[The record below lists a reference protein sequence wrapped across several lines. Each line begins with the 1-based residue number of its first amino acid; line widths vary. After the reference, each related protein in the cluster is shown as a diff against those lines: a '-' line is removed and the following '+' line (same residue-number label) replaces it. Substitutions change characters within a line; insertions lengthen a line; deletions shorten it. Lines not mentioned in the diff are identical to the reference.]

1 MTPDETAAGWAA
13 AQVGGVRDDPSGR
26 MALLAGTYR
35 QAPGGG
41 RRYEPFRRAAMSF
54 MRWQAQRGVLRPVD
68 GKRPGSRWWRA
79 VNERLLLDGCEAM
92 ARAGGLPGEPSSPT
106 IELWMSFIAAPT
118 ARTWYRA
125 HNVSVVSAYVENQD
139 LAELESMPER
149 FFFNVALLRVLFAH
163 ALVAAPELSLGR
175 FAMLGPLVGDPRRG
189 MAGAFLS
196 LRRVLPDRYPLEGEV
211 EAYVV
216 AENRL
221 GRMLDYGVIAPRLQA
236 LYDWSAR
243 ELAVPRLRELVRDGS
258 PMYALSYA
266 DRHVWRQARESFPLR
281 VLRLATSASHRHDGT
296 T

>member
-1 MTPDETAAGWAA
+1 MTLDETAAERAA
-13 AQVGGVRDDPSGR
+13 AQVDQVRDDPSGR
-26 MALLAGTYR
+26 MALLARTYR
-35 QAPGGG
+35 EAPGGA

-68 GKRPGSRWWRA
+68 DKRPGSKWWRA

-106 IELWMSFIAAPT
+106 IGLWMSFIAAPT

-163 ALVAAPELSLGR
+163 ALVAAPHLSLGR
-175 FAMLGPLVGDPRRG
+175 FAMLGPLLGDPRRG

-211 EAYVV
+211 EAYLV

-221 GRMLDYGVIAPRLQA
+221 GRMLDYGVIGPRLQA

-243 ELAVPRLRELVRDGS
+243 ELGVPRLRELVRDGS
-258 PMYALSYA
+258 PTYAWSYA
-266 DRHVWRQARESFPLR
+266 DRHIWRQARESLPLR
-281 VLRLATSASHRHDGT
+281 VLRLATSARSAK
-296 T
+296 